1 MYVVSFFFFLMI
13 RRPPRSTRT
22 DTRFP
27 YTTLFRSVHVFPPI
41 SSHDACVRWH
51 WQRETPSFAPLVL
64 QMTSWQQ
71 VRKSIDQPRSDVT
84 GGSRGINQTKA
95 IRFLFRIGSESICHL
110 SMKLPIPRT
119 KTVKCIAITRRCTLF
134 RVFFG
139 KHEHKR
145 RSETQQSSSH

>member
-1 MYVVSFFFFLMI
+1 
-13 RRPPRSTRT
+13 
-22 DTRFP
+22 
-27 YTTLFRSVHVFPPI
+27 
-41 SSHDACVRWH
+41 
-51 WQRETPSFAPLVL
+51 
-64 QMTSWQQ
+64 MTSWQQ
-71 VRKSIDQPRSDVT
+71 VRKSIEQPRSDVT

-145 RSETQQSSSH
+145 PIGRSEEHTSELQSLMRISYAVFCLNNKRKHN

>member
-1 MYVVSFFFFLMI
+1 
-13 RRPPRSTRT
+13 
-22 DTRFP
+22 
-27 YTTLFRSVHVFPPI
+27 
-41 SSHDACVRWH
+41 
-51 WQRETPSFAPLVL
+51 
-64 QMTSWQQ
+64 MTSWQQ

-119 KTVKCIAITRRCTLF
+119 ITVKCIAITRRCTLF

-145 RSETQQSSSH
+145 PLGYQSRTTDAVQLPYIRIVKTACRTLVGAAAVP